1 MMGSLRKA
9 AFAGCMMM
17 AAGLACGKPQ
27 AIKPSKPVPPGT
39 VLFQFTKKVDGPV
52 DLAIDGMSVPVAQS
66 KKKCKHLTITGLAVG
81 KHHVVLLS
89 ALDAFGPDQVD
100 VEVAADKGVFQV
112 LYSQQF
118 NAVLYGKPEPM
129 PQAEGIPGVV
139 ARLEP

>member
-9 AFAGCMMM
+9 AFAGCMIL
-17 AAGLACGKPQ
+17 AAGLACGKPK
-27 AIKPSKPVPPGT
+27 AIQPKKPVPAGS

-52 DLAIDGMSVPVAQS
+52 DLTIDGMRIPVQQTG
-66 KKKCKHLTITGLAVG
+66 KKCKHLAITGLAAG

-89 ALDAFGPDQVD
+89 ALDAFGPDQMD
-100 VEVAADKGVFQV
+100 IELTDGKGVFQV

-118 NAVLYGKPEPM
+118 KAVLYGKPEPM